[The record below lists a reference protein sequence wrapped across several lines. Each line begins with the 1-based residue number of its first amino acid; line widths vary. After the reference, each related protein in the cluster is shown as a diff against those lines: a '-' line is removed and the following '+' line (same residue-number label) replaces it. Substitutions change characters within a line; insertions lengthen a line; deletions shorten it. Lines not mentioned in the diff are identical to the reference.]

1 MFLFYFRCIS
11 FLCTNTATRQEPVQ
25 GFKWYQRK
33 NKQATTT
40 TTTTT
45 KLWLND
51 GRAGKFTRTHSPSG
65 VDMRLFFIASLVVL
79 CHTCVLYCG
88 ISFKNITQIGQIYL
102 ALDAELY
109 HLLLQWL

>member
-1 MFLFYFRCIS
+1 MAGRESSLEPILLGEWIATPVLYCIFGS
-11 FLCTNTATRQEPVQ
+11 
-25 GFKWYQRK
+25 
-33 NKQATTT
+33 
-40 TTTTT
+40 
-45 KLWLND
+45 
-51 GRAGKFTRTHSPSG
+51 
-65 VDMRLFFIASLVVL
+65 SLVVL